1 VLNKISNWL
10 IKMTAYSIL
19 YHNVILVLLNKTDT
33 QKIQKKQS
41 RVQGATTKLCQ
52 SKPHSHIVN
61 VNLQTSW
68 QMVVGLMMDIL
79 AYTKPNYAGLVH
91 SEKRKETVQNP
102 SVTPSVDPSIGPTL
116 HFSYNAN
123 VVAWVIRRITP
134 KSSGGQRF
142 T

>member
-33 QKIQKKQS
+33 QRKIQKLQKS
-41 RVQGATTKLCQ
+41 KAVRRVQGATIKLCQ

-79 AYTKPNYAGLVH
+79 AYTQTTLASSIAKSVKKQ
-91 SEKRKETVQNP
+91 SRVRP
-102 SVTPSVDPSIGPTL
+102 SLRPSIRL
-116 HFSYNAN
+116 
-123 VVAWVIRRITP
+123 
-134 KSSGGQRF
+134 
-142 T
+142 